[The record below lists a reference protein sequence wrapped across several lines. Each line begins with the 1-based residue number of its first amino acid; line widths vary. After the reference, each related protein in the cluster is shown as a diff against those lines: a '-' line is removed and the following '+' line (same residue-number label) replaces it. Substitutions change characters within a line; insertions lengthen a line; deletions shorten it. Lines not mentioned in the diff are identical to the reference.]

1 MGCCVSKAPPPLQ
14 EEEKRGEIG
23 SNKAKRKRGKEE
35 KDPIASTLNSLKER
49 KNAASI
55 KNNSNINSNASTKI
69 SSSSSSSSSPSS
81 SSRLELIR
89 AWSGETRAASASTTT
104 TTSTAANAKT
114 EEEMSDFLIAKM
126 LFEDDLEDEDRRRK
140 IEEDSDYLLA
150 RSLDESE
157 RIDANRDDGAG
168 RKNNNNN
175 INYNNNNGENESY
188 EVILERWKRRVGQER
203 IESWSR
209 KLDGVVREKVSN
221 APVNGKGRRAK
232 RQISVPITPRR
243 NQDEDLRI
251 ALQLSREDSEKVERD
266 HDVLLQRLDAY
277 GLREKVVSGDGN
289 CQFRAL
295 SDQLFRTPEFYE
307 EVRKNV
313 VGQLRKHAARYAAY
327 VVAANEGDAQG
338 EMSGSRNSNSK
349 GGSKN
354 APSSASSQQSSTEEA
369 KSSFFMM
376 QTAYSNYCDDM
387 ASDGTWGDHVT
398 LQAAADLY
406 GAQITVVTSYL
417 DNGVLEITPT
427 RTSSWNNKSGDASP
441 PDDGKNSSWSEK
453 FGERNLWLSFWAEV
467 HYNSVYPKLEFRTP
481 ESGKKSG
488 EGKGVTAGGD
498 RGNGSTDGDA
508 NASRNNNND
517 NNNNANTND
526 SVDSSGTSKGVS
538 RTAIRSQ
545 ASKQNDA
552 ALRIQTSFRGVQA
565 RKKATNSR
573 QLLQRS
579 IEMLKIHDA
588 AATIQRAYR
597 VHRAER
603 IERKEQEEYE
613 KVMQRIASNTP
624 EKFRSPE
631 FYSSPLR
638 DLRGFEQRELFKS
651 PKTPEER
658 KRDFLKNQREFEEK
672 TAAIKIQ
679 KVFRG
684 VLERKRMLDASDDP
698 AKKLQAL
705 VRTEMAMNAYRELKS
720 KQTNAAMKMQALVR
734 GAIARKRLREA
745 NEAALKI
752 QSMVKM
758 HAAKKDL
765 REMKA
770 KRLEAAKKLQALM
783 RGTIARKRLKEAN
796 DAAIKIQSMVKMQKA
811 KKSLQELHIKRN
823 ESALKLQAM
832 MRGVLARKRLAE
844 AQQAAIKIQ
853 SMVKMQK
860 AKKEFRDLQERRL
873 QSALKFQAFTRGVL
887 ARKRFNETKSAAIKI
902 QSVFKMTKEREEFQ
916 KQRRA
921 TLAIQAR
928 VRAALVGRN
937 ERETFRE
944 KRNAVRKIQSLFRMA
959 IEKKR
964 YEETRDAIVKM
975 QSLARMNMAK
985 REFELLKKQ
994 HASAKKLQAIYRGQ
1008 LVRKRQNE
1016 LKRRA
1021 VAIQSAFRGYQTRKK
1036 YNLKSYYVG
1045 WEAANKT
1052 TWSGNSSSDEEDV
1065 EWTREY
1071 YLKSYSNKEAFEEH
1085 HENMVKAGILPPKTG
1100 EPFSPRTS
1108 LAFNNGLNHHRDNLE
1123 SHPAPMSPPRR
1134 RKRGKRNW
1142 SRRLIGRRRN
1152 GRGSFDFESSD
1163 EEDDSA
1169 AEKEFQEPNSVLIKT
1184 ISKKSGHTVLV
1195 RKSIDLEAS
1204 SAMKRKLAFEFD
1216 QIEKERRET
1225 ELREIEKEKKR
1236 LRNAQKSTPRRIKDA
1251 LKSAFVDKPAR
1262 MAQTTFKI
1270 FTSKHAMELALKSA
1284 IAFFAFDAIKT
1295 VHSNHRERVRR
1306 HRFGREDKPILV
1318 IKTSAAFDDASSK
1331 KKNRG
1336 GRFFGATT
1344 RTKAVLPSDALLPD
1358 YVAKRSIVRN
1368 SRARSDEKM

>member
-1 MGCCVSKAPPPLQ
+1 MGCCVSKH
-14 EEEKRGEIG
+14 EEGRE
-23 SNKAKRKRGKEE
+23 GKEE
-35 KDPIASTLNSLKER
+35 ENDKDPIKSTLNSLKKKKNININNTKSVTKSDS
-49 KNAASI
+49 KNA
-55 KNNSNINSNASTKI
+55 NKI
-69 SSSSSSSSSPSS
+69 VSSSSP

-89 AWSGETRAASASTTT
+89 AWSGEQA
-104 TTSTAANAKT
+104 TTSSSKNKNNATKT
-114 EEEMSDFLIAKM
+114 TNEDEDDERQMNDFLIAKM
-126 LFEDDLEDEDRRRK
+126 LFEEDELEEKNRK
-140 IEEDSDYLLA
+140 MATQSDFLLAQSLREEEEIEE
-150 RSLDESE
+150 E
-157 RIDANRDDGAG
+157 RA
-168 RKNNNNN
+168 
-175 INYNNNNGENESY
+175 ENESY
-188 EVILERWKRRVGQER
+188 EMLLERWKRRVGQER

-209 KLDGVVREKVSN
+209 KLDGVVREQVLNTPLRKSHGDDRSKV
-221 APVNGKGRRAK
+221 K
-232 RQISVPITPRR
+232 RQMSVPITPKR

-266 HDVLLQRLDAY
+266 HDVLLARLDAF

-295 SDQLFRTPEFYE
+295 SDQLFRTPEYYE

-313 VGQLRKHAARYAAY
+313 VGQLRKYASRYAAY
-327 VVAANEGDAQG
+327 VVAANE
-338 EMSGSRNSNSK
+338 E

-354 APSSASSQQSSTEEA
+354 TPSSSSSPQSSTEEA
-369 KSSFFMM
+369 KSAFFMM

-417 DNGVLEITPT
+417 DNGVLEITPI
-427 RTSSWNNKSGDASP
+427 RTSSSNKKGGDSSP
-441 PDDGKNSSWSEK
+441 PDDGKNPSWSEK

-488 EGKGVTAGGD
+488 RKNGTAGGYYD
-498 RGNGSTDGDA
+498 GNENA
-508 NASRNNNND
+508 NVDTGASGNNGINNNN
-517 NNNNANTND
+517 NNNNN
-526 SVDSSGTSKGVS
+526 SSTSKGTSS

-552 ALRIQTSFRGVQA
+552 ALRIQTSFRGAQA
-565 RKKATNSR
+565 RKKVINSR
-573 QLLQRS
+573 HLLQRS
-579 IEMLKIHDA
+579 IETLKIHDA
-588 AATIQRAYR
+588 ASVIQRAYR

-603 IERKEQEEYE
+603 IEQEEYE
-613 KVMQRIASNTP
+613 KVMQRITSNTP

-638 DLRGFEQRELFKS
+638 DLRGFGQRELFKS

-658 KRDFLKNQREFEEK
+658 TRDFLRNQRAFEEK

-679 KVFRG
+679 KIFRG
-684 VLERKRMLDASDDP
+684 VLERKRMLDASEDDP

-705 VRTEMAMNAYRELKS
+705 VRTEMALNAYRELKS
-720 KQTNAAMKMQALVR
+720 KQTNAAMKMQALAR
-734 GAIARKRLREA
+734 GAIARKRLKEA

-758 HAAKKDL
+758 HKAKKDL

-770 KRLEAAKKLQALM
+770 KRLESARKLQALA
-783 RGTIARKRLKEAN
+783 RGAIARKRLKEAN
-796 DAAIKIQSMVKMQKA
+796 DAATKIQSLVKMQKA
-811 KKSLQELHIKRN
+811 KKALEELHIKRN

-832 MRGVLARKRLAE
+832 VRGVFARKRLAE

-860 AKKEFRDLQERRL
+860 AKKEFQDLQERRR
-873 QSALKFQAFTRGVL
+873 QSALKIQAFTRGVI

-902 QSVFKMTKEREEFQ
+902 QSVIKMAKEREQFQ

-921 TLAIQAR
+921 TLVIQAR
-928 VRAALVGRN
+928 VRATLEGRK
-937 ERETFRE
+937 EREKFQE
-944 KRNAVRKIQSLFRMA
+944 KRNAVRKMQSLFRMA

-964 YEETRDAIVKM
+964 YQETKDAVVKM
-975 QSLARMNMAK
+975 QSIARVKLAK
-985 REFELLKKQ
+985 REFELLKKH
-994 HASAKKLQAIYRGQ
+994 HATAQKMQSIYRGQ

-1021 VAIQSAFRGYQTRKK
+1021 VAIQSAFRGYKTRKK
-1036 YNLKSYYVG
+1036 YNLHSYYVG
-1045 WEAANKT
+1045 WETANKT

-1071 YLKSYSNKEAFEEH
+1071 YLKSYSNKDAFEEH
-1085 HENMVKAGILPPKTG
+1085 HENMVKAGILPPKTS

-1108 LAFNNGLNHHRDNLE
+1108 LAFNNGMMSNHHDQNHHDFNLE

-1134 RKRGKRNW
+1134 RRKKRNW

-1152 GRGSFDFESSD
+1152 GGFDSDSTD

-1169 AEKEFQEPNSVLIKT
+1169 AEKEYQEPNSVLIKT
-1184 ISKKSGHTVLV
+1184 IAKTSGHTVLV
-1195 RKSIDLEAS
+1195 RKPIDLEAS
-1204 SAMKRKLAFEFD
+1204 SAMKKKLAFEFD
-1216 QIEKERRET
+1216 QMDKERKEKEFREM
-1225 ELREIEKEKKR
+1225 EKEKKR
-1236 LRNAQKSTPRRIKDA
+1236 LQNSRKSTPRRIKDA
-1251 LKSAFVDKPAR
+1251 LKSAFVDKPAKVAR
-1262 MAQTTFKI
+1262 GTFDVL
-1270 FTSKHAMELALKSA
+1270 TSKHAMELLLKSA
-1284 IAFFAFDAIKT
+1284 IAFFAFDAFDA
-1295 VHSNHRERVRR
+1295 VRSNHRERVRR
-1306 HRFGREDKPILV
+1306 HRFGRDDKPVLV
-1318 IKTSAAFDDASSK
+1318 IKTS
-1331 KKNRG
+1331 NRS
-1336 GRFFGATT
+1336 FFGGAK
-1344 RTKAVLPSDALLPD
+1344 TKAT
-1358 YVAKRSIVRN
+1358 
-1368 SRARSDEKM
+1368 

>member
-1 MGCCVSKAPPPLQ
+1 MSTKETQNHSQIPDKNLPLTRFKSVLFKRREKEHTEERAQRMGCCVSKHDEGQ
-14 EEEKRGEIG
+14 KE
-23 SNKAKRKRGKEE
+23 GKENE
-35 KDPIASTLNSLKER
+35 KDKDPIKSTLNSLKKKK
-49 KNAASI
+49 KNV
-55 KNNSNINSNASTKI
+55 NINNTKSGTKSDSKCKQNV
-69 SSSSSSSSSPSS
+69 SSSSQ

-89 AWSGETRAASASTTT
+89 AWSGEQA
-104 TTSTAANAKT
+104 TTSSNKNKNNATKT
-114 EEEMSDFLIAKM
+114 TNEDDDEDDDERQMNDFLIAKM
-126 LFEDDLEDEDRRRK
+126 LFEEDELEEKNRK
-140 IEEDSDYLLA
+140 MATQSDFLLAQSLREEEEIEE
-150 RSLDESE
+150 E
-157 RIDANRDDGAG
+157 I
-168 RKNNNNN
+168 K
-175 INYNNNNGENESY
+175 ENESY
-188 EVILERWKRRVGQER
+188 EMLLERWKRRVGQER

-209 KLDGVVREKVSN
+209 KLDGVVREQVLNTPLRKSPGDDRSKV
-221 APVNGKGRRAK
+221 K
-232 RQISVPITPRR
+232 RQMSVPITPKR

-266 HDVLLQRLDAY
+266 HDVLLARLDAF

-313 VGQLRKHAARYAAY
+313 VGQLRKHASRYAAY
-327 VVAANEGDAQG
+327 VVAANE
-338 EMSGSRNSNSK
+338 E

-354 APSSASSQQSSTEEA
+354 APSSSSSPQSSTEEA
-369 KSSFFMM
+369 KSAFFMM

-417 DNGVLEITPT
+417 DNGVLEITPI
-427 RTSSWNNKSGDASP
+427 RTSSSNKKGGDSSP

-488 EGKGVTAGGD
+488 RKIGTAGGYYD
-498 RGNGSTDGDA
+498 GNENA
-508 NASRNNNND
+508 NVDTGTSGNNYTNNNN
-517 NNNNANTND
+517 NNNN
-526 SVDSSGTSKGVS
+526 SSTSKGTSS

-552 ALRIQTSFRGVQA
+552 ALRIQTSFRGAQA
-565 RKKATNSR
+565 RKKVINSR
-573 QLLQRS
+573 HLLQRS
-579 IEMLKIHDA
+579 IETLKIHDA
-588 AATIQRAYR
+588 ASVIQRAYR

-603 IERKEQEEYE
+603 IEQEEYE
-613 KVMQRIASNTP
+613 KVMQRITSNTP

-638 DLRGFEQRELFKS
+638 DLRGFGQRELFKS

-658 KRDFLKNQREFEEK
+658 TRDFLQNQRAFEEK

-679 KVFRG
+679 KIFRG
-684 VLERKRMLDASDDP
+684 VLERKRMLDASEDDP

-705 VRTEMAMNAYRELKS
+705 VRTEMALNAYRELKS
-720 KQTNAAMKMQALVR
+720 KQTNAAMKMQALAR
-734 GAIARKRLREA
+734 GAIARKRLKEA
-745 NEAALKI
+745 NDAALKI

-758 HAAKKDL
+758 HKAKKDL

-770 KRLEAAKKLQALM
+770 KRLESARKLQALA
-783 RGTIARKRLKEAN
+783 RGAIARKRLKEAN
-796 DAAIKIQSMVKMQKA
+796 DAATKIQSLVKMQKA
-811 KKSLQELHIKRN
+811 KKALQELHIKRN

-832 MRGVLARKRLAE
+832 VRGVFARKRLAE

-860 AKKEFRDLQERRL
+860 AKKEFQDLQERRR
-873 QSALKFQAFTRGVL
+873 QSALKMQAFTRGVI

-902 QSVFKMTKEREEFQ
+902 QSAMKMAKEREQFQ

-921 TLAIQAR
+921 TLVIQAR
-928 VRAALVGRN
+928 VRAALEGRK
-937 ERETFRE
+937 EREKFQE
-944 KRNAVRKIQSLFRMA
+944 KRNAVRKMQSLFRMA

-964 YEETRDAIVKM
+964 YQETKDAIVKM
-975 QSLARMNMAK
+975 QSIARVKLAK
-985 REFELLKKQ
+985 REFELLKKH
-994 HASAKKLQAIYRGQ
+994 HATAKKMQSIYRGQ

-1021 VAIQSAFRGYQTRKK
+1021 VAIQSAFRGYKTRKK
-1036 YNLKSYYVG
+1036 YNLHSYYVG
-1045 WEAANKT
+1045 WETANKT

-1071 YLKSYSNKEAFEEH
+1071 YLKSYSNKDAFEEH
-1085 HENMVKAGILPPKTG
+1085 HENMVKAGILPPKTS

-1108 LAFNNGLNHHRDNLE
+1108 LAFNNGMMSNHHHDQNHHDFNLE

-1134 RKRGKRNW
+1134 RRKKRNW

-1152 GRGSFDFESSD
+1152 GGFDSDSTD

-1169 AEKEFQEPNSVLIKT
+1169 AEKEYQEPNSVLIKT
-1184 ISKKSGHTVLV
+1184 IAKTSGHTVLV
-1195 RKSIDLEAS
+1195 RKPIDLEAS
-1204 SAMKRKLAFEFD
+1204 SAMKKKLAIEFD
-1216 QIEKERRET
+1216 RMERERKEKEFKEM
-1225 ELREIEKEKKR
+1225 EKEKKR
-1236 LRNAQKSTPRRIKDA
+1236 LQNARKSIPRRIKDA
-1251 LKSAFVDKPAR
+1251 LKSAFVDKPTKVAHR
-1262 MAQTTFKI
+1262 TFDVL
-1270 FTSKHAMELALKSA
+1270 TSKHAMELLLKSA
-1284 IAFFAFDAIKT
+1284 IAFFAFDGVKT
-1295 VHSNHRERVRR
+1295 VRSQHRERVRR
-1306 HRFGREDKPILV
+1306 HRFGRDDKPVLV
-1318 IKTSAAFDDASSK
+1318 IKTS
-1331 KKNRG
+1331 NRG
-1336 GRFFGATT
+1336 FFGGAK
-1344 RTKAVLPSDALLPD
+1344 TK
-1358 YVAKRSIVRN
+1358 
-1368 SRARSDEKM
+1368 ET

>member
-1 MGCCVSKAPPPLQ
+1 
-14 EEEKRGEIG
+14 
-23 SNKAKRKRGKEE
+23 
-35 KDPIASTLNSLKER
+35 
-49 KNAASI
+49 
-55 KNNSNINSNASTKI
+55 
-69 SSSSSSSSSPSS
+69 
-81 SSRLELIR
+81 
-89 AWSGETRAASASTTT
+89 
-104 TTSTAANAKT
+104 
-114 EEEMSDFLIAKM
+114 
-126 LFEDDLEDEDRRRK
+126 
-140 IEEDSDYLLA
+140 
-150 RSLDESE
+150 
-157 RIDANRDDGAG
+157 
-168 RKNNNNN
+168 
-175 INYNNNNGENESY
+175 
-188 EVILERWKRRVGQER
+188 
-203 IESWSR
+203 
-209 KLDGVVREKVSN
+209 
-221 APVNGKGRRAK
+221 
-232 RQISVPITPRR
+232 
-243 NQDEDLRI
+243 
-251 ALQLSREDSEKVERD
+251 
-266 HDVLLQRLDAY
+266 
-277 GLREKVVSGDGN
+277 
-289 CQFRAL
+289 
-295 SDQLFRTPEFYE
+295 
-307 EVRKNV
+307 
-313 VGQLRKHAARYAAY
+313 
-327 VVAANEGDAQG
+327 
-338 EMSGSRNSNSK
+338 
-349 GGSKN
+349 
-354 APSSASSQQSSTEEA
+354 
-369 KSSFFMM
+369 
-376 QTAYSNYCDDM
+376 
-387 ASDGTWGDHVT
+387 
-398 LQAAADLY
+398 
-406 GAQITVVTSYL
+406 
-417 DNGVLEITPT
+417 
-427 RTSSWNNKSGDASP
+427 
-441 PDDGKNSSWSEK
+441 
-453 FGERNLWLSFWAEV
+453 
-467 HYNSVYPKLEFRTP
+467 
-481 ESGKKSG
+481 
-488 EGKGVTAGGD
+488 
-498 RGNGSTDGDA
+498 
-508 NASRNNNND
+508 
-517 NNNNANTND
+517 
-526 SVDSSGTSKGVS
+526 
-538 RTAIRSQ
+538 
-545 ASKQNDA
+545 
-552 ALRIQTSFRGVQA
+552 
-565 RKKATNSR
+565 
-573 QLLQRS
+573 
-579 IEMLKIHDA
+579 
-588 AATIQRAYR
+588 
-597 VHRAER
+597 
-603 IERKEQEEYE
+603 
-613 KVMQRIASNTP
+613 
-624 EKFRSPE
+624 
-631 FYSSPLR
+631 
-638 DLRGFEQRELFKS
+638 
-651 PKTPEER
+651 
-658 KRDFLKNQREFEEK
+658 
-672 TAAIKIQ
+672 
-679 KVFRG
+679 
-684 VLERKRMLDASDDP
+684 
-698 AKKLQAL
+698 
-705 VRTEMAMNAYRELKS
+705 
-720 KQTNAAMKMQALVR
+720 
-734 GAIARKRLREA
+734 
-745 NEAALKI
+745 
-752 QSMVKM
+752 
-758 HAAKKDL
+758 
-765 REMKA
+765 
-770 KRLEAAKKLQALM
+770 
-783 RGTIARKRLKEAN
+783 
-796 DAAIKIQSMVKMQKA
+796 
-811 KKSLQELHIKRN
+811 
-823 ESALKLQAM
+823 
-832 MRGVLARKRLAE
+832 
-844 AQQAAIKIQ
+844 
-853 SMVKMQK
+853 MVKMQK

-1216 QIEKERRET
+1216 QIEKERREK
-1225 ELREIEKEKKR
+1225 ELREMEKEKKR

-1270 FTSKHAMELALKSA
+1270 LTSKHAMELALKSA

-1358 YVAKRSIVRN
+1358 YVAKRSTVRN